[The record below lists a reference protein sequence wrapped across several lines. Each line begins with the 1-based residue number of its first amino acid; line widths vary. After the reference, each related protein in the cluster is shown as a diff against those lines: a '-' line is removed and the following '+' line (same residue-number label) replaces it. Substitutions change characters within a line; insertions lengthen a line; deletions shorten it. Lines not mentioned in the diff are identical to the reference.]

1 MNQRRHL
8 RKKMTYMIGFMM
20 LILLSVIL
28 TNRFFNQQQL
38 GNQQAQ
44 LTRDAEWMVR
54 VLELENRERWE
65 TDHLDKAKRYLAASQ
80 QLDFYD
86 PTGEKIG
93 TDEQETGFPPEIQAI
108 LNQNQERGSA
118 VRKVHQ
124 TTTPYVYLAYP
135 VKFNHELQGI
145 VRISE
150 PLRTPSKR
158 VKQFQYALIG
168 TEILLFLLVS
178 LSLWI
183 IDRHKK
189 APLQYAVPILKDFL
203 SHPENHHELSENS
216 QEWGILYEVLNDV
229 MKETNDMYYQN
240 LITEERFSFLLEHLS
255 IGIIVHHEQLNGD
268 VRVTKNSVSEK
279 WLYRQNGLQAQL
291 DEMITNLKPLRRDW
305 EEEITLNYP
314 EFQVINVS
322 LKWLNTSN
330 AIERDDYVIMLYDL
344 TPIRKIEQIQ
354 HDFIRNLSHE
364 LKTPITSIIGFSE
377 TLLDSALEE
386 PEVAREFV
394 QIIEKE
400 AKRLSRLIQ
409 DMLLLSRTL
418 ETFDEQIAHK
428 ESIVQLIIEEINLYQ
443 PLIKQKNLYVIPE
456 LDDESHH
463 CLFPSVFLQPIIKNL
478 LENACLYT
486 AESGTIKIQT
496 TVYENELI
504 LTVTDDGCGIPE
516 EEQNRIFER
525 FYRVSKS
532 RQRHTGGSGLGLA
545 IVAHYV
551 ELLEGSIDLKSKL
564 GDGTTFKVTLP
575 ITN

>member
-1 MNQRRHL
+1 MNQQRYL
-8 RKKMTYMIGFMM
+8 KKKITYVIGFMM
-20 LILLSVIL
+20 LILLSIIL

-38 GNQQAQ
+38 ANQQAQ
-44 LTRDAEWMVR
+44 LTRDAEWMMR

-65 TDHLDKAKRYLAASQ
+65 AGHLEKAKRYLAANQ
-80 QLDFYD
+80 HLDFYD

-93 TDEQETGFPPEIQAI
+93 TDVQETGFPPEIQAI

-118 VRKVHQ
+118 VRNVHQ
-124 TTTPYVYLAYP
+124 ATSYVYLAYP

-150 PLRTPSKR
+150 PLRTPNKR

-168 TEILLFLLVS
+168 IEILLFLLVS

-268 VRVTKNSVSEK
+268 VRVTKNSVAEK
-279 WLYRQNGLQAQL
+279 WLYRQNGLQGQL

-409 DMLLLSRTL
+409 DMLLLSRTV

-428 ESIVQLIIEEINLYQ
+428 ESIEQLITEEINLYQ
-443 PLIKQKNLYVIPE
+443 PLIKQKIYL
-456 LDDESHH
+456 S
-463 CLFPSVFLQPIIKNL
+463 LQN
-478 LENACLYT
+478 
-486 AESGTIKIQT
+486 
-496 TVYENELI
+496 
-504 LTVTDDGCGIPE
+504 
-516 EEQNRIFER
+516 
-525 FYRVSKS
+525 
-532 RQRHTGGSGLGLA
+532 
-545 IVAHYV
+545 
-551 ELLEGSIDLKSKL
+551 
-564 GDGTTFKVTLP
+564 
-575 ITN
+575 

>member
-93 TDEQETGFPPEIQAI
+93 TDEQETGFLPEIQAI

-118 VRKVHQ
+118 VRNVHQ
-124 TTTPYVYLAYP
+124 TTSYVYLAYP

-150 PLRTPSKR
+150 PLRTPNKR

-168 TEILLFLLVS
+168 IEILLFLLVS

-409 DMLLLSRTL
+409 DMLLLSRTV

-428 ESIVQLIIEEINLYQ
+428 ESIGQLITEEINLYQ
-443 PLIKQKNLYVIPE
+443 PLIKQKNLSVIPE

>member
-1 MNQRRHL
+1 MNQQRYL
-8 RKKMTYMIGFMM
+8 KKKITYVIGFMM
-20 LILLSVIL
+20 LILLSIIL

-38 GNQQAQ
+38 ANQQAQ
-44 LTRDAEWMVR
+44 LTRDAEWMMR

-65 TDHLDKAKRYLAASQ
+65 AGHLEKGKRYLAANQ
-80 QLDFYD
+80 HLDFYD

-93 TDEQETGFPPEIQAI
+93 TDVQETGFPPEIQAI

-118 VRKVHQ
+118 VRNVHQ
-124 TTTPYVYLAYP
+124 ATSYVYLAYP

-145 VRISE
+145 VRLSE

-168 TEILLFLLVS
+168 IEILLFLLVS

-268 VRVTKNSVSEK
+268 VRVTKNSVAEK
-279 WLYRQNGLQAQL
+279 WLYRQNGLQGQL

-409 DMLLLSRTL
+409 DMLLLSRTV

-428 ESIVQLIIEEINLYQ
+428 ESIEQLITEEINLYQ
-443 PLIKQKNLYVIPE
+443 PLIKQKNLSVIPE

-496 TVYENELI
+496 TVYDNELI
-504 LTVTDDGCGIPE
+504 LTVMDDGCGIPE

-551 ELLEGSIDLKSKL
+551 ELLEGSIELQSKL
-564 GDGTTFKVTLP
+564 RDSTTFKVTLP

>member
-1 MNQRRHL
+1 MNQQRYL
-8 RKKMTYMIGFMM
+8 KKRITYVIGFMM
-20 LILLSVIL
+20 LILLSIIL

-38 GNQQAQ
+38 ANQQAQ
-44 LTRDAEWMVR
+44 LTRDAEWMMR

-65 TDHLDKAKRYLAASQ
+65 AGHLEKAKRYLAANQ
-80 QLDFYD
+80 HLDFYD

-93 TDEQETGFPPEIQAI
+93 TDVQETGFPPEIQAI

-118 VRKVHQ
+118 VRNVHQ
-124 TTTPYVYLAYP
+124 ATSYVYLAYP

-150 PLRTPSKR
+150 PLRTPNKR

-168 TEILLFLLVS
+168 IEILLFLLVS

-268 VRVTKNSVSEK
+268 VRVTKNSVAEK
-279 WLYRQNGLQAQL
+279 WLYRQNGLQGQL

-409 DMLLLSRTL
+409 DMLSLSRTV

-428 ESIVQLIIEEINLYQ
+428 ESIGQLITEEINLYQ
-443 PLIKQKNLYVIPE
+443 PLIKQKNLSVIPE

-504 LTVTDDGCGIPE
+504 LMVTDDGYGIPE

-551 ELLEGSIDLKSKL
+551 ELLEGRIELQSKL

>member
-1 MNQRRHL
+1 MNQRRYL

-124 TTTPYVYLAYP
+124 TTSYVYLAYP

-150 PLRTPSKR
+150 PLRTPNKR

-168 TEILLFLLVS
+168 IEILLFLLVS

-291 DEMITNLKPLRRDW
+291 DEMITNLKPLRQDW

-409 DMLLLSRTL
+409 DMLLLSRTV

-428 ESIVQLIIEEINLYQ
+428 ESIGQLITEEINLYQ
-443 PLIKQKNLYVIPE
+443 PLIKQKNLSVIPE

-564 GDGTTFKVTLP
+564 GDGTTFKVTLL

>member
-1 MNQRRHL
+1 MNQQRYL
-8 RKKMTYMIGFMM
+8 KKRITYVIGFMM
-20 LILLSVIL
+20 LILLSIIL

-38 GNQQAQ
+38 ANQQAQ
-44 LTRDAEWMVR
+44 LTRDAEWMMR

-65 TDHLDKAKRYLAASQ
+65 AGHLEKAKRYLAANQ
-80 QLDFYD
+80 HLDFYD

-93 TDEQETGFPPEIQAI
+93 TDIQETGFPPEIQAI

-118 VRKVHQ
+118 VRNVHQ
-124 TTTPYVYLAYP
+124 ATSYVYLAYP

-150 PLRTPSKR
+150 PLRTPNKR

-168 TEILLFLLVS
+168 IEILLFLLVS

-268 VRVTKNSVSEK
+268 VRVTKNSVAEK

-409 DMLLLSRTL
+409 DMLSLSRTV

-428 ESIVQLIIEEINLYQ
+428 ESIGQLITEEINLYQ
-443 PLIKQKNLYVIPE
+443 PLIKQKNLSVIPE

-504 LTVTDDGCGIPE
+504 LMVTDDGYGIPE

-551 ELLEGSIDLKSKL
+551 ELLEGRIELQSKL

>member
-1 MNQRRHL
+1 MNQRRYL

-93 TDEQETGFPPEIQAI
+93 TDEQETGFLPEIQAI

-118 VRKVHQ
+118 VRNVHQ
-124 TTTPYVYLAYP
+124 TTSYVYLAYP

-150 PLRTPSKR
+150 PLRTPNKR

-168 TEILLFLLVS
+168 IEILLFLLVS

-443 PLIKQKNLYVIPE
+443 PLIKQKNLSVIPE

>member
-1 MNQRRHL
+1 MNQQRYL
-8 RKKMTYMIGFMM
+8 KKRITYVIGFMM
-20 LILLSVIL
+20 LILLSIIL

-38 GNQQAQ
+38 ANQQAQ
-44 LTRDAEWMVR
+44 LTRDAEWMMR

-65 TDHLDKAKRYLAASQ
+65 AGHLEKAKRYLAANQ
-80 QLDFYD
+80 HLDFYD

-93 TDEQETGFPPEIQAI
+93 TDIQETGFPPEIQAI

-118 VRKVHQ
+118 VRNVHQ
-124 TTTPYVYLAYP
+124 ATSYVYLAYP

-150 PLRTPSKR
+150 PLRTPNKR

-168 TEILLFLLVS
+168 IEILLFLLVS

-268 VRVTKNSVSEK
+268 VRVTKNSVAEK

-409 DMLLLSRTL
+409 DMLSLSRTV

-428 ESIVQLIIEEINLYQ
+428 ESIGQLITEEINLYQ
-443 PLIKQKNLYVIPE
+443 PLIKQKNLSVIPE

-551 ELLEGSIDLKSKL
+551 ELLEGRIELQSKL

>member
-1 MNQRRHL
+1 MNQRRYL

-124 TTTPYVYLAYP
+124 TTSYVYLAYP

-150 PLRTPSKR
+150 PLRTPNKR

-168 TEILLFLLVS
+168 IEILLFLLVS

-291 DEMITNLKPLRRDW
+291 DEMITNLKPLRQDW

-409 DMLLLSRTL
+409 DMLLLSRTV

-428 ESIVQLIIEEINLYQ
+428 ESIEQLITEEINLYQ
-443 PLIKQKNLYVIPE
+443 PLIKQKNLSVIPE

-496 TVYENELI
+496 TVYDNELI
-504 LTVTDDGCGIPE
+504 LTVMDDGCGIPE

-551 ELLEGSIDLKSKL
+551 ELLEGSIELKSKL

>member
-1 MNQRRHL
+1 MNQQRYL
-8 RKKMTYMIGFMM
+8 KKKITYVIGFMM
-20 LILLSVIL
+20 LILLSIIL

-38 GNQQAQ
+38 ANQQAQ
-44 LTRDAEWMVR
+44 LTRDAEWMMR

-65 TDHLDKAKRYLAASQ
+65 AGHLEKAKRYLAANQ
-80 QLDFYD
+80 HLDFYD

-93 TDEQETGFPPEIQAI
+93 TDVQERGFPPEIQAI

-118 VRKVHQ
+118 VRNVHQ
-124 TTTPYVYLAYP
+124 ATSYVYLAYP

-150 PLRTPSKR
+150 PLSTPNKR

-168 TEILLFLLVS
+168 IEILLFLLVS

-268 VRVTKNSVSEK
+268 VRVTKNSVAEK

-291 DEMITNLKPLRRDW
+291 DEMVTNLKPLRRDR

-409 DMLLLSRTL
+409 DMLLLTRTV

-428 ESIVQLIIEEINLYQ
+428 EPIGQLITEEINLYQ
-443 PLIKQKNLYVIPE
+443 PLIKQKNLSVIPE

-504 LTVTDDGCGIPE
+504 LTVMDDGCGISE

-551 ELLEGSIDLKSKL
+551 ELLEGSIELQSKL

-575 ITN
+575 IIN

>member
-1 MNQRRHL
+1 MNQQRYL
-8 RKKMTYMIGFMM
+8 KKKMTYMIGFMM

-93 TDEQETGFPPEIQAI
+93 TDEQETGFLPEIQAI

-118 VRKVHQ
+118 VRNVHQ
-124 TTTPYVYLAYP
+124 TTSYVYLAYP

-150 PLRTPSKR
+150 PLRTPNKR

-168 TEILLFLLVS
+168 IEILLFLLVS

-268 VRVTKNSVSEK
+268 VRVTKNSVAEN

-330 AIERDDYVIMLYDL
+330 AVKRDDYVIMLYDL

-409 DMLLLSRTL
+409 DMLLLSRTV
-418 ETFDEQIAHK
+418 ETFDEQIVHK
-428 ESIVQLIIEEINLYQ
+428 EPIEQLITEEINLYQ
-443 PLIKQKNLYVIPE
+443 PLIKQKNLSVIAE
-456 LDDESHH
+456 LDDESDY

-504 LTVTDDGCGIPE
+504 LTVMDDGCGIPE

-551 ELLEGSIDLKSKL
+551 ELLEGSIELKSKL
-564 GDGTTFKVTLP
+564 GDGTTFNVTLH

>member
-1 MNQRRHL
+1 MNQQRYL
-8 RKKMTYMIGFMM
+8 KKKITYVIGFMM
-20 LILLSVIL
+20 LILLSIIL

-38 GNQQAQ
+38 ANQQAQ
-44 LTRDAEWMVR
+44 LTRDAEWMMR

-65 TDHLDKAKRYLAASQ
+65 AGHLEKAKRYLAANQ
-80 QLDFYD
+80 HLDFYD

-93 TDEQETGFPPEIQAI
+93 TDVQETGFPPEIQAI

-118 VRKVHQ
+118 VRNVHQ
-124 TTTPYVYLAYP
+124 ATSYVYLAYP

-150 PLRTPSKR
+150 PLRTPNKR

-168 TEILLFLLVS
+168 IEILLFLLVS

-268 VRVTKNSVSEK
+268 VRVTKNSVAEN

-386 PEVAREFV
+386 SEVAREFV

-409 DMLLLSRTL
+409 DMLLLSRTV

-428 ESIVQLIIEEINLYQ
+428 ESIGQLITEEINLYQ
-443 PLIKQKNLYVIPE
+443 PLIKQKNLSVIPE

-551 ELLEGSIDLKSKL
+551 ELLEGSIELQSKL
-564 GDGTTFKVTLP
+564 RDGTTFKVTLP

>member
-1 MNQRRHL
+1 MNQQRYL
-8 RKKMTYMIGFMM
+8 KKKITYVIGFMM
-20 LILLSVIL
+20 LILLSIIL

-38 GNQQAQ
+38 ANQQAQ
-44 LTRDAEWMVR
+44 LTRDAEWMIR

-65 TDHLDKAKRYLAASQ
+65 AGHLEKAKRYLAANQ
-80 QLDFYD
+80 HLDFYD

-93 TDEQETGFPPEIQAI
+93 TDVQETGFPPEIQAI

-118 VRKVHQ
+118 VRNVHQ
-124 TTTPYVYLAYP
+124 ATSYVYLAYP

-168 TEILLFLLVS
+168 IEILLFLLVS

-268 VRVTKNSVSEK
+268 VRVTKNSVAEN

-386 PEVAREFV
+386 SEVAREFV

-409 DMLLLSRTL
+409 DMLLLSRTV

-428 ESIVQLIIEEINLYQ
+428 ESIGQLITEEINLYQ
-443 PLIKQKNLYVIPE
+443 PLIKQKNLSVIPE

-504 LTVTDDGCGIPE
+504 LTVTDNGCGIPE

-551 ELLEGSIDLKSKL
+551 ELLEGSIELQSKL
-564 GDGTTFKVTLP
+564 RDGTTFKVTLP

>member
-93 TDEQETGFPPEIQAI
+93 TDEQETGFLPEIQAI

-118 VRKVHQ
+118 VRNVHQ
-124 TTTPYVYLAYP
+124 TTSYVYLAYP

-150 PLRTPSKR
+150 PLRTPNKR

-168 TEILLFLLVS
+168 IEILLFLLVS

-409 DMLLLSRTL
+409 DMLLLSRTV

-428 ESIVQLIIEEINLYQ
+428 ESIEQLITEEINLYQ
-443 PLIKQKNLYVIPE
+443 PLIKQKNLSVIPE

>member
-1 MNQRRHL
+1 MNQQRYL
-8 RKKMTYMIGFMM
+8 KKKITYVIGFMM
-20 LILLSVIL
+20 LILLSIIL

-38 GNQQAQ
+38 ANQQAQ
-44 LTRDAEWMVR
+44 LTRDAEWMMR

-65 TDHLDKAKRYLAASQ
+65 AGHLEKAKRYLAANQ
-80 QLDFYD
+80 HLDFYD

-93 TDEQETGFPPEIQAI
+93 TDVQETGFPPEIQAI

-118 VRKVHQ
+118 VRNVHQ
-124 TTTPYVYLAYP
+124 ATSYVYLAYP

-150 PLRTPSKR
+150 PLRTPNKR

-168 TEILLFLLVS
+168 IEILLFLLVS

-268 VRVTKNSVSEK
+268 VRVTKNSVAEK

-409 DMLLLSRTL
+409 DMLSLSRTV

-428 ESIVQLIIEEINLYQ
+428 ESIGQLITEEINLYQ
-443 PLIKQKNLYVIPE
+443 PLIKQKNLSVIPE

-504 LTVTDDGCGIPE
+504 LMVTDDGYGIPE

-551 ELLEGSIDLKSKL
+551 ELLEGRIELQSKL
-564 GDGTTFKVTLP
+564 EDGTTFKVTLP

>member
-1 MNQRRHL
+1 MNQQRYL
-8 RKKMTYMIGFMM
+8 KKRITYVIGFMM
-20 LILLSVIL
+20 LILLSIIL

-38 GNQQAQ
+38 ANQQAQ
-44 LTRDAEWMVR
+44 LTRDAEWMMR

-65 TDHLDKAKRYLAASQ
+65 AGHLEKAKRYLAANQ
-80 QLDFYD
+80 HLDFYD

-93 TDEQETGFPPEIQAI
+93 TDVQETGFPPEIQAI

-118 VRKVHQ
+118 VRNVHQ
-124 TTTPYVYLAYP
+124 ATSYVYLAYP

-168 TEILLFLLVS
+168 IEILLFLLVS

-268 VRVTKNSVSEK
+268 VRVTKNSVAEK
-279 WLYRQNGLQAQL
+279 WLYRQNGLQGQL

-409 DMLLLSRTL
+409 DMLLLSRTV

-428 ESIVQLIIEEINLYQ
+428 ESIEQLITEEINLYQ
-443 PLIKQKNLYVIPE
+443 PLIKQKNLSVIAE

-551 ELLEGSIDLKSKL
+551 ELLEGRIELQSKL

>member
-1 MNQRRHL
+1 MNQQRYL
-8 RKKMTYMIGFMM
+8 KKKITYVIGFMM
-20 LILLSVIL
+20 LILLSIIL

-38 GNQQAQ
+38 ANQQAQ
-44 LTRDAEWMVR
+44 LTRDAEWIMR

-65 TDHLDKAKRYLAASQ
+65 AGHLEKAKRYLAANQ
-80 QLDFYD
+80 HLDFYD

-93 TDEQETGFPPEIQAI
+93 TDVQETGFPPEIQAI

-118 VRKVHQ
+118 VRNIHQ
-124 TTTPYVYLAYP
+124 ATPYVYLAYP

-145 VRISE
+145 VRLSE
-150 PLRTPSKR
+150 PLRTPNKR

-168 TEILLFLLVS
+168 IEILLFLLVS

-183 IDRHKK
+183 IDQHKK

-268 VRVTKNSVSEK
+268 VRVTKNSVAEK

-291 DEMITNLKPLRRDW
+291 DEMITNLKPLRQDW

-400 AKRLSRLIQ
+400 VKRLSRLIQ
-409 DMLLLSRTL
+409 DMLLLSRTV
-418 ETFDEQIAHK
+418 ETFDEQITHK
-428 ESIVQLIIEEINLYQ
+428 ESIGQLITEEINLYQ
-443 PLIKQKNLYVIPE
+443 PLIKQKNLSVIPE
-456 LDDESHH
+456 LDDESHY

-504 LTVTDDGCGIPE
+504 LTVMDDGCGIPE

-551 ELLEGSIDLKSKL
+551 ELLEGSIELQSKL
-564 GDGTTFKVTLP
+564 GDSTTFNVTLP

>member
-1 MNQRRHL
+1 MNQQRYL
-8 RKKMTYMIGFMM
+8 KKKITYVIGFMM
-20 LILLSVIL
+20 LILLSIIL

-38 GNQQAQ
+38 ANQQAQ
-44 LTRDAEWMVR
+44 LTRDAEWMMR

-65 TDHLDKAKRYLAASQ
+65 AGHLEKAKRYLAANQ
-80 QLDFYD
+80 HLDFYD

-93 TDEQETGFPPEIQAI
+93 TDVQETGFPPEIQAI

-118 VRKVHQ
+118 VRNVHQ
-124 TTTPYVYLAYP
+124 ATSYVYLAYP

-150 PLRTPSKR
+150 PLRTPNKR

-168 TEILLFLLVS
+168 IEILLFLLVS

-268 VRVTKNSVSEK
+268 VRVTKNSVAEK

-409 DMLLLSRTL
+409 DMLSLSRTV

-428 ESIVQLIIEEINLYQ
+428 ESIEQLITEEINLYQ
-443 PLIKQKNLYVIPE
+443 PLIKQKNLSVIPE

-504 LTVTDDGCGIPE
+504 LMVTDDGYGIPE

-551 ELLEGSIDLKSKL
+551 ELLEGRIELQSKL

>member
-1 MNQRRHL
+1 MNQQRYL
-8 RKKMTYMIGFMM
+8 KKKITYVIGFMM
-20 LILLSVIL
+20 LILLSIIL

-38 GNQQAQ
+38 ANQQAQ
-44 LTRDAEWMVR
+44 LTRDAEWMMR

-65 TDHLDKAKRYLAASQ
+65 AGHLEKAKRYLAANQ
-80 QLDFYD
+80 HLDFYD

-93 TDEQETGFPPEIQAI
+93 TDVQERGFPPEIQAI

-118 VRKVHQ
+118 VRNVHQ
-124 TTTPYVYLAYP
+124 ATSYVYLAYP

-145 VRISE
+145 VRLSE

-168 TEILLFLLVS
+168 IEILLFLLVS

-268 VRVTKNSVSEK
+268 VRVTKNSVAEK
-279 WLYRQNGLQAQL
+279 WLYRQNGLQGQL

-409 DMLLLSRTL
+409 DMLLLSRTV

-428 ESIVQLIIEEINLYQ
+428 ESIEQLITEEINLYQ
-443 PLIKQKNLYVIPE
+443 PLIKQKNLSVIPE

-551 ELLEGSIDLKSKL
+551 ELLEGSIELKSKL
-564 GDGTTFKVTLP
+564 GDGTTFNVTLP

>member
-1 MNQRRHL
+1 MNQQRYL
-8 RKKMTYMIGFMM
+8 KKKITYVIGFMM
-20 LILLSVIL
+20 LILLSIIL

-38 GNQQAQ
+38 ANQQAQ
-44 LTRDAEWMVR
+44 LTRDAEWMMR

-65 TDHLDKAKRYLAASQ
+65 AGHLEKAKRYLAANQ
-80 QLDFYD
+80 HLDFYD

-93 TDEQETGFPPEIQAI
+93 TDVQETGFPPEIQAI

-118 VRKVHQ
+118 VRNVHQ
-124 TTTPYVYLAYP
+124 ATSYVYLAYP

-150 PLRTPSKR
+150 PLRTPNKR

-168 TEILLFLLVS
+168 IEILLFLLVS

-268 VRVTKNSVSEK
+268 VRVTKNSVAEN

-386 PEVAREFV
+386 SEVAREFV

-409 DMLLLSRTL
+409 DMLLLSRTV

-428 ESIVQLIIEEINLYQ
+428 ESIGQLITEEINLYQ
-443 PLIKQKNLYVIPE
+443 PLIKQKNLSVIPE

-486 AESGTIKIQT
+486 AESSTIKIQT

-551 ELLEGSIDLKSKL
+551 ELLEGSIELQSKL
-564 GDGTTFKVTLP
+564 RDGTTFKVTLP